1 MEGDEWAGEH
11 EEVRPKRG
19 KSIRLPE
26 DTDLEAQRYLLPPVS
41 LSTTLIYVLLTPGQ
55 ISIILPHRNTQNSPF
70 LRIKYLPTASLT
82 ALRRLPSLGH
92 PLATTAADAG
102 PGRLPRPAIRIHWP
116 TARIEYPDWR

>member
-26 DTDLEAQRYLLPPVS
+26 DSDLEAQRYPLPILPFIS
-41 LSTTLIYVLLTPGQ
+41 LIYVLLTPGQ
-55 ISIILPHRNTQNSPF
+55 ISLILPHRNTQNSPF
-70 LRIKYLPTASLT
+70 LRIKYLPTTSLT
-82 ALRRLPSLGH
+82 ALRRLPSLRH

-102 PGRLPRPAIRIHWP
+102 PGRLPRQVIRVHWS